1 MDGFQLVGALGA
13 TLVGGFFL
21 LLGWGMRSTQRSRR
35 RRGVIT
41 DGVVVGSQW
50 QRFAAAGE
58 PTTYAA
64 PEVEFT
70 DRDGETRRF
79 LHQAGST
86 NVRPRTGRPV
96 KVWYDPQRPDEVP
109 VIHAEPVATAVPLA
123 LIGLGL
129 LALGVGVLMLG
140 ALVLQ

>member
-1 MDGFQLVGALGA
+1 MDGFQLVGALA
-13 TLVGGFFL
+13 AILVGGFFL
-21 LLGWGMRSTQRSRR
+21 LLGQGMHSTQRARQ

-50 QRFAAAGE
+50 QRIAAAAE

-70 DRDGETRRF
+70 DRDGRVRRF
-79 LHQAGST
+79 VHSAGST

-96 KVWYDPQRPDEVP
+96 KVWYDPASPDETA

-123 LIGLGL
+123 MAGLGL

-140 ALVLQ
+140 ALVLR